1 MNFKELIFAAQ
12 KGDANAFET
21 IFAMYRPLL
30 MKESIICGVFDED
43 LFQEQCIV
51 LSRCIMLF
59 RSKKRA
65 GAENRSCL
73 TYLFLNIDK
82 VSVIACMSLSSN
94 GTPFCFCVVFLLLA
108 SGSVSVFLSLPSI

>member
-43 LFQEQCIV
+43 LFQEQLIKV
-51 LSRCIMLF
+51 LFISLEKMSLIPIGILFSARGTSMTTSTVCCNVPSPCKQYTSQIKSSRCQPT
-59 RSKKRA
+59 K
-65 GAENRSCL
+65 
-73 TYLFLNIDK
+73 
-82 VSVIACMSLSSN
+82 
-94 GTPFCFCVVFLLLA
+94 FLLVLT
-108 SGSVSVFLSLPSI
+108 S

>member
-59 RSKKRA
+59 RNKKKGR
-65 GAENRSCL
+65 GGKPL
-73 TYLFLNIDK
+73 LPD
-82 VSVIACMSLSSN
+82 LSFSEH
-94 GTPFCFCVVFLLLA
+94 
-108 SGSVSVFLSLPSI
+108 

>member
-43 LFQEQCIV
+43 SFKSNVLF
-51 LSRCIMLF
+51 
-59 RSKKRA
+59 
-65 GAENRSCL
+65 
-73 TYLFLNIDK
+73 
-82 VSVIACMSLSSN
+82 
-94 GTPFCFCVVFLLLA
+94 
-108 SGSVSVFLSLPSI
+108 